1 MFIAASFFDGLKDG
15 LQEAGTAITD
25 FLPKLIGA
33 LLILIVGWIIAR
45 IVRRIARRILERIGV
60 NTAFERAGL
69 SGGLAAA
76 GYDGA
81 RLIATFIYVIL
92 LFVVLLLAAEALA
105 VEQLS
110 EQLAK
115 LVAYLPLVIVAT
127 IILVVTAWIGALLAD
142 LARPWAMRQNVPWV
156 APAIRW
162 ALIAFGILAALNVLN
177 VAEEIVNTLFA
188 VIVAAAGLA
197 FAVAFG
203 VGGIDTAKLWWR
215 KLAPRDSAE

>member
-1 MFIAASFFDGLKDG
+1 MVMAASFFDGLKDG

-45 IVRRIARRILERIGV
+45 IVRRIVRRVLQRVGI
-60 NTAFERAGL
+60 NSAFDRAGL
-69 SGGLAAA
+69 SGGLASA

-81 RLIATFIYVIL
+81 RLIATIVYVIL
-92 LFVVLLLAAEALA
+92 LFVVLLLTAEALA

-110 EQLAK
+110 EQLSK
-115 LVAYLPLVIVAT
+115 LVGYLPLVIVAT
-127 IILVVTAWIGALLAD
+127 IIIVVTAWLGAFLSE
-142 LARPWAMRQNVPWV
+142 LARPWAESQGVGWV
-156 APAIRW
+156 ATAIRW
-162 ALIAFGILAALNVLN
+162 ALITFGIIASLNVLN
-177 VAEEIVNTLFA
+177 VAEEIVNTLFT
-188 VIVAAAGLA
+188 VVVAAAGLA

-215 KLAPRDSAE
+215 KLAPRQTTD